1 MFTLW
6 PFLCKGFT
14 VVGLLVFSRGRGQ
27 LPQVEAWG
35 SGIWRSK

>member
-14 VVGLLVFSRGRGQ
+14 VVGLLVFSRGSG
-27 LPQVEAWG
+27 PQVEAWG